1 MSEVCL
7 TLICRPSAEEQL
19 WDLLLLAQDTGIFT
33 SSKVF
38 GHGFHPAGLEVA
50 EQVLGRM
57 REIAFT
63 LLLEAETA
71 QTLLA
76 QLRAQMPHVGL
87 RYWLTPVLESGEI
100 K

>member
-7 TLICRPSAEEQL
+7 TLICPPSAEEQL

-38 GHGFHPAGLEVA
+38 GHGFEPAGLEIA
-50 EQVLGRM
+50 EQVLGHT

-63 LLLEAETA
+63 LLLEPETA
-71 QTLLA
+71 QTLLEK
-76 QLRAQMPHVGL
+76 LRSQMPRVGL
-87 RYWLTPVLESGEI
+87 RYWISPVIEGGEI